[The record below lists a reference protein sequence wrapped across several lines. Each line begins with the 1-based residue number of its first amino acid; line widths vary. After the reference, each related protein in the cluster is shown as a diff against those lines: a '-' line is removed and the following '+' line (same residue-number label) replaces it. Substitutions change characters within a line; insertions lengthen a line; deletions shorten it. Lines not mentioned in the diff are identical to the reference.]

1 MRPPSPSVATTLARL
16 ATDAATARSVS
27 DAITESFDAEEVAT
41 AAFEEADGRWSLT
54 LHFRQQPDETAV
66 RALIA
71 AAAGSAAADA
81 LVFETLAPT
90 DWVRKGLEGLP
101 PVDAGRFV
109 VHGAHARAH
118 VAMNRI
124 GIEIEAAL
132 AFGTGHHGTTRGCLL
147 ALDRIAKAPRSRPRA
162 SSATPL
168 SGRKRR
174 KQT

>member
-27 DAITESFDAEEVAT
+27 DAITEGFDAEEVAA

-81 LVFETLAPT
+81 LVFEMLAPT

-109 VHGAHARAH
+109 VHGAHAGGGGRGNVTGLGIRA
-118 VAMNRI
+118 
-124 GIEIEAAL
+124 GAAS
-132 AFGTGHHGTTRGCLL
+132 GTGSPDTHQARH
-147 ALDRIAKAPRSRPRA
+147 
-162 SSATPL
+162 L
-168 SGRKRR
+168 SF
-174 KQT
+174 T